1 VAESKK
7 KGFSSEQLKEAL
19 LRPKSDPTLTLSRSR
34 GDFACSLRSNQISMT
49 HQKFVVVVEFG
60 SPVEAFLFMLLSQ
73 HKNRKIDDAIV
84 MLLLLLV
91 VMGK

>member
-1 VAESKK
+1 
-7 KGFSSEQLKEAL
+7 
-19 LRPKSDPTLTLSRSR
+19 
-34 GDFACSLRSNQISMT
+34 MT
-49 HQKFVVVVEFG
+49 HQKFVEFG

-84 MLLLLLV
+84 MLLLLLLV